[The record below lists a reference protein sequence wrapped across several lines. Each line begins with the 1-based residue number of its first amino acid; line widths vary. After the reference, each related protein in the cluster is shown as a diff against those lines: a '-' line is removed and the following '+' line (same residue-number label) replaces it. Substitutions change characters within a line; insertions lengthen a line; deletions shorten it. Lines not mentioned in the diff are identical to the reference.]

1 MGDIRII
8 QPCDDVV
15 ANKKLKAGDI
25 VNLGAMRNK
34 NAVEKG
40 VAVYVD
46 IKKAEKVTQT
56 EVSKGKADATSIKGS
71 KKKVTLDGKVEQKET
86 PKNEK

>member
-25 VNLGAMRNK
+25 VNLGSMRNK

-40 VAVYVD
+40 IAVYVD
-46 IKKAEKVTQT
+46 SKKAEKVTQE
-56 EVSKGKADATSIKGS
+56 EVSKGKADAPQLKGI
-71 KKKVTLDGKVEQKET
+71 KKKVTLDGKAEQKET
-86 PKNEK
+86 SKNEE

>member
-8 QPCDDVV
+8 QPCTDIV
-15 ANKKLKAGDI
+15 ANKKLKVDDI

-40 VAVYVD
+40 LAVYVD
-46 IKKAEKVTQT
+46 AKKAEKVTKT
-56 EVSKGKADATSIKGS
+56 EVSKGKADATQVKGR
-71 KKKVTLDGKVEQKET
+71 KKKVTLDGKEEQKET
-86 PKNEK
+86 PKNEE